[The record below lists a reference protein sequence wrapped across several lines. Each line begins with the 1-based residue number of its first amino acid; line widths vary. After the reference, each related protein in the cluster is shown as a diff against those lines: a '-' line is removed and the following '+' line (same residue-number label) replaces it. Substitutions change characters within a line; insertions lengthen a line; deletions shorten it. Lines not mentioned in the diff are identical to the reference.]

1 MKSIKLLDKYKPLFY
16 EQPETRYYLITGGR
30 GSGKSWTLSMFLLNL
45 TYEEGHVILF
55 TRWTLT
61 SAFISI
67 IPEFIDKIEL
77 MNKEGDFEITQSE
90 IINKV
95 TGSKILFRGIKTSQG
110 TATANLKS
118 IAGVTTWL
126 LDEAE
131 ELVDE
136 DIFDRIDLSVRAV
149 DKPNRVLLVMNPA
162 TKEHWVYK
170 RFFEDYGVNSGFTGV
185 KNDCT
190 YIHTTYL
197 DNKENLNPTVI
208 SRFEG
213 MRDRNPAKY
222 NHIVLGNWMDKAEGV
237 IFENWKIGN
246 FDTSLPFGFGMDFGF
261 SVDPTTLVKVAVDE
275 TNAIIYCEEC
285 FADVGLTTN
294 DIAKL
299 IGKYCQP
306 NEMIVADSA
315 EPRLI
320 NEVYNMGFNII
331 PCTKGPDSVR
341 YGIKK
346 MQDYQIIVTAESKTI
361 IKELNNYIWSDRRSD
376 TPRDDFN
383 HTIDA
388 IRYAFDKLSIT
399 KFWHVQVIQ

>member
-1 MKSIKLLDKYKPLFY
+1 MDKIQIIDKYEPLFL
-16 EQPETRYYLITGGR
+16 EVPKTRYYLITGGR

-45 TYEEGHVILF
+45 TYQEGHVILF

-77 MNKEGDFEITQSE
+77 MNKSDDFEITQSE
-90 IINKV
+90 IINKA

-118 IAGVTTWL
+118 IAGVTTWVM
-126 LDEAE
+126 DEAE

-149 DKPNRVLLVMNPA
+149 EKPNRVLLVMNPA

-170 RFFEDYGVNSGFTGV
+170 RFFEDYMVNSGFTGT

-197 DNKENLNPTVI
+197 DNIDNLNTTVVA
-208 SRFEG
+208 RFEA
-213 MRDRNPAKY
+213 MRQRNPTKF
-222 NHIVLGNWMDKAEGV
+222 NHIVMGNWMDKAEGA
-237 IFENWKIGN
+237 IFENWKIAD

-261 SVDPTTLVKVAVDE
+261 SVDPTTLIKVAVDE
-275 TNAIIYCEEC
+275 DKGLIYCKEC
-285 FADVGLTTN
+285 FAETGLTTT
-294 DIAKL
+294 DIAKK

-306 NEMIVADSA
+306 NDMIVADSA

-320 NEVYNMGFNII
+320 NEIYNFGFNII
-331 PCTKGPDSVR
+331 PCTKGPDSIR

-346 MQDYQIIVTAESKTI
+346 MQDYQIVVSQESKTI
-361 IKELNNYIWSDRRSD
+361 IKELNNYVWNDKRSD
-376 TPRDDFN
+376 TPVDDFN

-388 IRYAFDKLSIT
+388 IRYAFDKLSVS
-399 KFWHVQVIQ
+399 KFWHV

>member
-1 MKSIKLLDKYKPLFY
+1 MEAIKLLDKYQPLFY
-16 EQPETRYYLITGGR
+16 EQPETRYFLITGGR

-197 DNKENLNPTVI
+197 ENKENLNPTVI
-208 SRFEG
+208 SRFEA

-275 TNAIIYCEEC
+275 TNGIIYCEEC

-294 DIAKL
+294 DIAKR

-346 MQDYQIIVTAESKTI
+346 LQDYQIIVTAESKTI

-376 TPRDDFN
+376 TPRDNFN

-388 IRYAFDKLSIT
+388 IRYAFDKLSNSNH
-399 KFWHVQVIQ
+399 FWHV

>member
-1 MKSIKLLDKYKPLFY
+1 MDAIKLLDKYQPLFFD
-16 EQPETRYYLITGGR
+16 EPQTRYYLVTGGR

-45 TYEEGHVILF
+45 TYESGHVILF

-149 DKPNRVLLVMNPA
+149 DRPNRVLLVMNPA

-170 RFFEDYGVNSGFTGV
+170 RFFEDYAVNSGFIGV

-197 DNKENLNPTVI
+197 DNKENLNLTVI
-208 SRFEG
+208 NRFEI
-213 MRDRNPAKY
+213 MRERNPTKY
-222 NHIVLGNWMDKAEGV
+222 NHIVMGNWMDKAEGV
-237 IFENWKIGN
+237 IFENWKIGD

-261 SVDPTTLVKVAVDE
+261 SIDPTTLIKVAVDDD
-275 TNAIIYCEEC
+275 NGVIYCHEC
-285 FADVGLTTN
+285 FAEVGLTTA
-294 DIAKL
+294 DIAKR
-299 IGKYCQP
+299 IGKHCQP
-306 NEMIVADSA
+306 NDMIVADSA

-320 NEVYNMGFNII
+320 NEVYNMGFNIS
-331 PCTKGPDSVR
+331 PCKKGPDSVR
-341 YGIKK
+341 FGILK
-346 MQDYQIIVTAESKTI
+346 MQDYQIVVSAESKTI
-361 IKELNNYIWSDRRSD
+361 IKELNNYIWSDKRSD
-376 TPRDDFN
+376 TPRDDYN

-388 IRYAFDKLSIT
+388 IRYAFDKL
-399 KFWHVQVIQ
+399 KANDFWHV

>member
-1 MKSIKLLDKYKPLFY
+1 
-16 EQPETRYYLITGGR
+16 
-30 GSGKSWTLSMFLLNL
+30 MFLLNL

-77 MNKEGDFEITQSE
+77 MNKENDFEITQSE

-118 IAGVTTWL
+118 IAGVTTWM

-170 RFFEDYGVNSGFTGV
+170 RFFEEYAVNSGFTGT
-185 KNDCT
+185 KDDCT

-197 DNKENLNPTVI
+197 DNLDNLNPTVVT
-208 SRFEG
+208 RFEA
-213 MRDRNPAKY
+213 MRARNPQKY
-222 NHIVLGNWMDKAEGV
+222 SHIVLGNWMDKAEGV
-237 IFENWKIGN
+237 IFDNWKIGE

-275 TNAIIYCEEC
+275 DKGVIYVQEC
-285 FADVGLTTN
+285 FAQVGLTTT
-294 DIAKL
+294 DIAKS
-299 IGKYCQP
+299 IAKWCQAKD
-306 NEMIVADSA
+306 MIVADSA

-320 NEVYNMGFNII
+320 NEIYNMGYNII

-346 MQDYQIIVTAESKTI
+346 MQDYAIVVAPDSPTV

-376 TPRDDFN
+376 TPRDDYN

-388 IRYAFDKLSIT
+388 LRYAFDKLSIT
-399 KFWHVQVIQ
+399 KFWHV

>member
-1 MKSIKLLDKYKPLFY
+1 MDKIQIIDKYKPLFL
-16 EQPETRYYLITGGR
+16 ETPKTRYYLITGGR

-77 MNKEGDFEITQSE
+77 MNKLEDFEITQSE
-90 IINKV
+90 IINKA

-170 RFFEDYGVNSGFTGV
+170 RFFEENIVNSGFTGT

-197 DNKENLNPTVI
+197 DNIENLNPTVVA
-208 SRFEG
+208 RFEEI
-213 MRDRNPAKY
+213 RDRNPTKY

-237 IFENWKIGN
+237 IFDNWRIGE
-246 FDTSLPFGFGMDFGF
+246 FDLSLPFGFGMDFGF
-261 SVDPTTLVKVAVDE
+261 SVDPTTLIKVAVDE
-275 TNAIIYCEEC
+275 DKGIIYVQEC
-285 FADVGLTTN
+285 FVETGLTTT
-294 DIAKL
+294 DIAKKVA
-299 IGKYCQP
+299 KYCQP
-306 NEMIVADSA
+306 NDMIVADSA

-320 NEVYNMGFNII
+320 NEIYNSGFNII

-346 MQDYQIIVTAESKTI
+346 MQDYQIIVGNDSKEI
-361 IKELNNYIWSDRRSD
+361 IKELNNYVWNDKRSD
-376 TPRDDFN
+376 TPVDNYN

-399 KFWHVQVIQ
+399 KFWHV

>member
-1 MKSIKLLDKYKPLFY
+1 MEAIKLLDKYQPLFY
-16 EQPETRYYLITGGR
+16 EQPETRYFLITGGR

-208 SRFEG
+208 SRFEA
-213 MRDRNPAKY
+213 MRDRNPAKF

-246 FDTSLPFGFGMDFGF
+246 FDTSLLFGFGMDFGF

-294 DIAKL
+294 DIAKR

-388 IRYAFDKLSIT
+388 IRYAFDKLSNSNH
-399 KFWHVQVIQ
+399 FWHV

>member
-1 MKSIKLLDKYKPLFY
+1 MEAIKLLDKYQPLFY
-16 EQPETRYYLITGGR
+16 EQPETRYYLVTGGR

-149 DKPNRVLLVMNPA
+149 EKPNRVLLVMNPA

-197 DNKENLNPTVI
+197 DNIDNLNPTVI
-208 SRFEG
+208 NRFEA
-213 MRDRNPAKY
+213 MRERNPVKY
-222 NHIVLGNWMDKAEGV
+222 NHIVLGAWMDKAEGV

-261 SVDPTTLVKVAVDE
+261 SIDPTTLVKVAVDE
-275 TNAIIYCEEC
+275 DNGLIYCEEC
-285 FADVGLTTN
+285 FAEVGLTTS
-294 DIAKL
+294 DIAKR
-299 IGKYCQP
+299 IGKHCQP

-320 NEVYNMGFNII
+320 NEVYNLGFNII

-346 MQDYQIIVTAESKTI
+346 MQDYQIVVSAESKTI
-361 IKELNNYIWSDRRSD
+361 IKELNNYVWNDKRSD
-376 TPRDDFN
+376 TPIDDYN

-388 IRYAFDKLSIT
+388 IRYAFDKL
-399 KFWHVQVIQ
+399 KANDFWHV

>member
-1 MKSIKLLDKYKPLFY
+1 MDKIQIIDKYEPLFL
-16 EQPETRYYLITGGR
+16 EVPKTRYYLITGGR

-45 TYEEGHVILF
+45 TYQEGHVILF

-77 MNKEGDFEITQSE
+77 MNKSDDFEITQSE
-90 IINKV
+90 IINKA

-118 IAGVTTWL
+118 IANVTTWVM
-126 LDEAE
+126 DEAE

-149 DKPNRVLLVMNPA
+149 EKANRVLLIMNPA

-170 RFFEDYGVNSGFTGV
+170 RFFEDYMVNSGFTGT

-197 DNKENLNPTVI
+197 DNIENLNTTVVA
-208 SRFEG
+208 RFEA
-213 MRDRNPAKY
+213 MKQRNPTKF
-222 NHIVLGNWMDKAEGV
+222 NHIVMGNWMDKAEGA
-237 IFENWKIGN
+237 IFENWKIAD

-261 SVDPTTLVKVAVDE
+261 SVDPTTLIKVAVDE
-275 TNAIIYCEEC
+275 DKGLIYCKEC
-285 FADVGLTTN
+285 FAETGLTTT
-294 DIAKL
+294 DIAKK

-306 NEMIVADSA
+306 NDMIVADSA

-320 NEVYNMGFNII
+320 NEIYNFGFNII
-331 PCTKGPDSVR
+331 PCTKGPDSIR

-346 MQDYQIIVTAESKTI
+346 MQDYQIVVSQESKTI
-361 IKELNNYIWSDRRSD
+361 IKELNNYVWNDKRSD
-376 TPRDDFN
+376 TPVDDFN

-388 IRYAFDKLSIT
+388 IRYAFDKLSVS
-399 KFWHVQVIQ
+399 KFWHV

>member
-1 MKSIKLLDKYKPLFY
+1 MEAIKLLDKYQPLFY
-16 EQPETRYYLITGGR
+16 EQPETRYYLVTGGR

-170 RFFEDYGVNSGFTGV
+170 RFFEDYGVNSGFIGL

-197 DNKENLNPTVI
+197 DNLDNLNPTVI
-208 SRFEG
+208 NRFEA
-213 MRDRNPAKY
+213 MRERNPVKY
-222 NHIVLGNWMDKAEGV
+222 NHIVMGAWMDKAEGV

-261 SVDPTTLVKVAVDE
+261 SIDPTTLIKVAVDE
-275 TNAIIYCEEC
+275 DNGLIYCEEC
-285 FADVGLTTN
+285 FAEVGLTTS
-294 DIAKL
+294 DIAKR
-299 IGKYCQP
+299 IGKHCQP

-320 NEVYNMGFNII
+320 NEVYNLGFNII

-346 MQDYQIIVTAESKTI
+346 MQDYQIVVTAESKTI
-361 IKELNNYIWSDRRSD
+361 IKELNNYVWNDKRSD
-376 TPRDDFN
+376 TPIDDYN

-388 IRYAFDKLSIT
+388 IRYAFDKL
-399 KFWHVQVIQ
+399 KANDFWHV

>member
-1 MKSIKLLDKYKPLFY
+1 MLDKYQPLFY
-16 EQPETRYYLITGGR
+16 EQPETRYYLVTGGR

-170 RFFEDYGVNSGFTGV
+170 RFFEDYGVNSGFIGL

-197 DNKENLNPTVI
+197 DNIENLNPTVI
-208 SRFEG
+208 NRFDS
-213 MRDRNPAKY
+213 MRERNPLKY
-222 NHIVLGNWMDKAEGV
+222 NHIVMGAWMDKAEGV

-261 SVDPTTLVKVAVDE
+261 SIDPTTLIKVAVDE
-275 TNAIIYCEEC
+275 DNGLIYCEEC
-285 FADVGLTTN
+285 FAEVGLTTS
-294 DIAKL
+294 DIAKR
-299 IGKYCQP
+299 IGKHCQA
-306 NEMIVADSA
+306 NEMIIADSA

-320 NEVYNMGFNII
+320 NEVYNLGFNIK

-346 MQDYQIIVTAESKTI
+346 MQDYQIVVTAESKTI
-361 IKELNNYIWSDRRSD
+361 IKELNNYIWSDKRSD
-376 TPRDDFN
+376 TPRDDYN

-388 IRYAFDKLSIT
+388 IRYAFDKLT
-399 KFWHVQVIQ
+399 NTNDFWHV

>member
-1 MKSIKLLDKYKPLFY
+1 MQAIKLLDKYKPLFLDT
-16 EQPETRYYLITGGR
+16 PKTRYYLITGGR

-77 MNKEGDFEITQSE
+77 MNKENDFEITQSE

-118 IAGVTTWL
+118 IAGVTTWM

-170 RFFEDYGVNSGFTGV
+170 RFFEEYAVNSGFTGT
-185 KNDCT
+185 KDDCT

-197 DNKENLNPTVI
+197 DNLDNLNPTVVT
-208 SRFEG
+208 RFEA
-213 MRDRNPAKY
+213 MRARNPQKY
-222 NHIVLGNWMDKAEGV
+222 SHIVLGNWMDKAEGV
-237 IFENWKIGN
+237 IFDNWKIGE

-275 TNAIIYCEEC
+275 DKGVIYVQEC
-285 FADVGLTTN
+285 FAQVGLTTT
-294 DIAKL
+294 DIAKS
-299 IGKYCQP
+299 IAKWCQAKD
-306 NEMIVADSA
+306 MIVADSA

-320 NEVYNMGFNII
+320 NEIYNMGYNII

-346 MQDYQIIVTAESKTI
+346 MQDYAIVVAPDSPTV

-376 TPRDDFN
+376 TPRDDYN

-388 IRYAFDKLSIT
+388 LRYAFDKLSIT
-399 KFWHVQVIQ
+399 KFWHV

>member
-1 MKSIKLLDKYKPLFY
+1 MQPIKLLDKYKPLFLDT
-16 EQPETRYYLITGGR
+16 PKTRYYLITGGR

-45 TYEEGHVILF
+45 TYEPGHVILF

-170 RFFEDYGVNSGFTGV
+170 RFFEEYAVNSGFTGT
-185 KNDCT
+185 KDDCT

-197 DNKENLNPTVI
+197 DNLDNLNPTVVA
-208 SRFEG
+208 RFDA
-213 MRDRNPAKY
+213 MKQRNPAKY
-222 NHIVLGNWMDKAEGV
+222 SHIVLGNWMDKAEGV
-237 IFENWKIGN
+237 IFDNWRIGD

-275 TNAIIYCEEC
+275 DKGVIYCQEC
-285 FADVGLTTN
+285 FAVPGLTTT
-294 DIAKL
+294 DIAKS
-299 IGKYCQP
+299 IAKWCQP
-306 NEMIVADSA
+306 KDMIVADSA

-320 NEVYNMGFNII
+320 NEIYNMGYNII

-346 MQDYQIIVTAESKTI
+346 MQDYAIVVTGDSPTI
-361 IKELNNYIWSDRRSD
+361 IKELNNYIWSDKRSD
-376 TPRDDFN
+376 TPRDDYN

-399 KFWHVQVIQ
+399 KFWHV

>member
-1 MKSIKLLDKYKPLFY
+1 MSAIKLLDKYQPLFY
-16 EQPETRYYLITGGR
+16 EDPETRYYLITGGR

-197 DNKENLNPTVI
+197 DNLENLNHTVI
-208 SRFEG
+208 SRFEA
-213 MRDRNPAKY
+213 MRDRNPSKY

-261 SVDPTTLVKVAVDE
+261 SIDPTTLVKVAVDE
-275 TNAIIYCEEC
+275 TNGIIYCEEC
-285 FADVGLTTN
+285 FAEVGLTTN
-294 DIAKL
+294 DIAKR
-299 IGKYCQP
+299 IGKHCQS
-306 NEMIVADSA
+306 NDMIVADSA

-346 MQDYQIIVTAESKTI
+346 MQDYQIIVTSESKTI

-388 IRYAFDKLSIT
+388 IRYAFDKLSNSNH
-399 KFWHVQVIQ
+399 FWHV

>member
-1 MKSIKLLDKYKPLFY
+1 MDAIKLLDKYQPLFY
-16 EQPETRYYLITGGR
+16 DKPQTRYFLVTGGR

-45 TYEEGHVILF
+45 TYESGHVILF

-77 MNKEGDFEITQSE
+77 MNKEGDFEITESE

-136 DIFDRIDLSVRAV
+136 DIFDRIDLSVRTV

-208 SRFEG
+208 KRIEA
-213 MRDRNPAKY
+213 MRDRNPAKFK
-222 NHIVLGNWMDKAEGV
+222 NIVMGNWMDKSEGV
-237 IFENWKIGN
+237 IFENWKIGD

-261 SVDPTTLVKVAVDE
+261 SVDPTTLVKVAVDDD
-275 TNAIIYCEEC
+275 NGVIYCHEC
-285 FADVGLTTN
+285 FAEVGLTTA
-294 DIAKL
+294 DIAKR
-299 IGKYCQP
+299 IGKHCQP
-306 NEMIVADSA
+306 NDMIVADSA

-320 NEVYNMGFNII
+320 NEVYNMGFNIS
-331 PCTKGPDSVR
+331 PCKKGPDSVR
-341 YGIKK
+341 FGIIK
-346 MQDYQIIVTAESKTI
+346 MQDYQIVVTAESKEI
-361 IKELNNYIWSDRRSD
+361 IKELNNYIWSDKRSD
-376 TPRDDFN
+376 TPRDQYN

-388 IRYAFDKLSIT
+388 IRYAFDKL
-399 KFWHVQVIQ
+399 KANDFWHV

>member
-1 MKSIKLLDKYKPLFY
+1 MQAIKLLDKYKPLFLDT
-16 EQPETRYYLITGGR
+16 PKTRYYLITGGR

-77 MNKEGDFEITQSE
+77 MNKENDFEITQSE

-118 IAGVTTWL
+118 IVGVTTWVM
-126 LDEAE
+126 DEAE

-170 RFFEDYGVNSGFTGV
+170 RFFEEYGVNSGFIGT
-185 KNDCT
+185 KDECT

-197 DNKENLNPTVI
+197 DNLDNLNPTVI
-208 SRFEG
+208 RRIEAIKE
-213 MRDRNPAKY
+213 RNPTKF
-222 NHIVLGNWMDKAEGV
+222 NHIVMGNWKDKAEGV
-237 IFENWKIGN
+237 IFDNWRIGE

-275 TNAIIYCEEC
+275 DKGVIYVQEC
-285 FADVGLTTN
+285 FAQVGLTTT
-294 DIAKL
+294 DIAKS
-299 IGKYCQP
+299 IAKWCQAKD
-306 NEMIVADSA
+306 MIVADSA

-320 NEVYNMGFNII
+320 NEIYNMGYNII

-346 MQDYQIIVTAESKTI
+346 MQDYAIVVAPDSPTV

-376 TPRDDFN
+376 TPRDDYN

-388 IRYAFDKLSIT
+388 LRYAFDKLSIT
-399 KFWHVQVIQ
+399 KFWHV

>member
-1 MKSIKLLDKYKPLFY
+1 MDTIKLLDKYQPLFY
-16 EQPETRYYLITGGR
+16 EQPETRYFLITGGR

-95 TGSKILFRGIKTSQG
+95 TRSKILFRGIKTSQG

-118 IAGVTTWL
+118 IAGVTTWM

-170 RFFEDYGVNSGFTGV
+170 RFFEDYGVNSGFTV
-185 KNDCT
+185 IKNDCT
-190 YIHTTYL
+190 YIHTTYFNNL
-197 DNKENLNPTVI
+197 ENLNPTVI
-208 SRFEG
+208 SRFEA
-213 MRDRNPAKY
+213 MRERNPSKF
-222 NHIVLGNWMDKAEGV
+222 NHIVLGAWMDKAEGV

-246 FDTSLPFGFGMDFGF
+246 FDTALPFGFGMDFGF
-261 SVDPTTLVKVAVDE
+261 SVDPTTLIKVAVDE
-275 TNAIIYCEEC
+275 DKEIIYCEEC
-285 FADVGLTTN
+285 FAEVGLTTS
-294 DIAKL
+294 DIAKR
-299 IGKYCQP
+299 IGKHCQQ

-346 MQDYQIIVTAESKTI
+346 MQDYQIVVTADSKTI
-361 IKELNNYIWSDRRSD
+361 IKELNNYIWNDRRSD

-388 IRYAFDKLSIT
+388 IRYAFDKLSVT
-399 KFWHVQVIQ
+399 KFWHV

>member
-1 MKSIKLLDKYKPLFY
+1 MEAIKLLDKYQPLFY
-16 EQPETRYYLITGGR
+16 EQPETRYYLVTGGR

-170 RFFEDYGVNSGFTGV
+170 RFFEDYGVNSGFIGL

-197 DNKENLNPTVI
+197 DNIDNLNPTVI
-208 SRFEG
+208 NRFEA
-213 MRDRNPAKY
+213 MRERNPVKY
-222 NHIVLGNWMDKAEGV
+222 NHIVMGSWMDKAEGV

-261 SVDPTTLVKVAVDE
+261 SIDPTTLVKVAVDE
-275 TNAIIYCEEC
+275 DNGLIYCEEC
-285 FADVGLTTN
+285 FAEVGLTTS
-294 DIAKL
+294 DIAKR
-299 IGKYCQP
+299 IGKHCQP

-320 NEVYNMGFNII
+320 NEVYNLGFNIK

-346 MQDYQIIVTAESKTI
+346 MQDYQIVVTAESKTI
-361 IKELNNYIWSDRRSD
+361 IKELNNYIWSDKRSD
-376 TPRDDFN
+376 TPRDDYN

-388 IRYAFDKLSIT
+388 IRYAFDKLT
-399 KFWHVQVIQ
+399 NTNDFWHV

>member
-1 MKSIKLLDKYKPLFY
+1 VDSIRIIDKYKPLFL
-16 EQPETRYYLITGGR
+16 EVPKTRYFLMTGGR

-77 MNKEGDFEITQSE
+77 MNKLDDFEITQSE
-90 IINKV
+90 IINKA

-118 IAGVTTWL
+118 IAGVTTWVM
-126 LDEAE
+126 DEAE

-149 DKPNRVLLVMNPA
+149 EKPNRVLLVMNPA

-170 RFFEDYGVNSGFTGV
+170 RFFEDYMVNSGFTGI

-197 DNKENLNPTVI
+197 DNKDNLNETVI
-208 SRFEG
+208 NRFEAIKQ
-213 MRDRNPAKY
+213 RNPTKY
-222 NHIVLGNWMDKAEGV
+222 NHIVLGYWMDKAEGA
-237 IFENWKIGN
+237 IFENWKIDN

-261 SVDPTTLVKVAVDE
+261 SVDPTTLIKVAVDE
-275 TNAIIYCEEC
+275 DKALIYCHEC
-285 FADVGLTTN
+285 FAETGLTTN
-294 DIAKL
+294 DIAKK

-306 NEMIVADSA
+306 NDMIVADSA

-346 MQDYQIIVTAESKTI
+346 MQDYQIVVTGESKTI
-361 IKELNNYIWSDRRSD
+361 IKELNNYIWSDKRSD

-388 IRYAFDKLSIT
+388 IRYVFDKLSVS
-399 KFWHVQVIQ
+399 KFWHV

>member
-1 MKSIKLLDKYKPLFY
+1 MEAIKLLDKYQPLFY
-16 EQPETRYYLITGGR
+16 EQPETRYYLVTGGR

-170 RFFEDYGVNSGFTGV
+170 RFFEDYGVNSGFIGL

-197 DNKENLNPTVI
+197 DNIDNLNPTVI
-208 SRFEG
+208 NRFEA
-213 MRDRNPAKY
+213 MRQRNPVKY
-222 NHIVLGNWMDKAEGV
+222 NHIVMGAWMDKAEGV

-246 FDTSLPFGFGMDFGF
+246 FDTALPFGFGMDFGF
-261 SVDPTTLVKVAVDE
+261 SIDPTTLVKVAVDE
-275 TNAIIYCEEC
+275 DNGLIYCEEC
-285 FADVGLTTN
+285 FAEVGLTTS
-294 DIAKL
+294 DIAKR
-299 IGKYCQP
+299 IGKHCQP

-346 MQDYQIIVTAESKTI
+346 MQDYQIVVTAESKTI
-361 IKELNNYIWSDRRSD
+361 IKELNNYVWNDKRSD
-376 TPRDDFN
+376 TPIDDYN

-388 IRYAFDKLSIT
+388 IRYAFDKL
-399 KFWHVQVIQ
+399 KANDFWHV

>member
-1 MKSIKLLDKYKPLFY
+1 MDAIKLLDKYQPLFY
-16 EQPETRYYLITGGR
+16 DEPQTRYYLVTGGR

-45 TYEEGHVILF
+45 TYESGHVILF

-170 RFFEDYGVNSGFTGV
+170 RFFEDYAVNSGFIGV

-197 DNKENLNPTVI
+197 DNIENLNLTVI
-208 SRFEG
+208 NRFEV
-213 MRDRNPAKY
+213 MRERNPTKY

-275 TNAIIYCEEC
+275 DKGIIYCEEC
-285 FADVGLTTN
+285 FAEVGLTTA
-294 DIAKL
+294 DIAKR
-299 IGKYCQP
+299 IGKHCQP
-306 NEMIVADSA
+306 NDMIVADSA

-320 NEVYNMGFNII
+320 NEVYNMGFNIS
-331 PCTKGPDSVR
+331 PCKKGPDSVR
-341 YGIKK
+341 FGIIK
-346 MQDYQIIVTAESKTI
+346 MQDYQIVVTAESKEI
-361 IKELNNYIWSDRRSD
+361 IKELNNYIWSDKRSD
-376 TPRDDFN
+376 TPRDQYN

-388 IRYAFDKLSIT
+388 IRYAFDKL
-399 KFWHVQVIQ
+399 KANDFWHV

>member
-1 MKSIKLLDKYKPLFY
+1 MDSIKLLDKYKPLFLDK
-16 EQPETRYYLITGGR
+16 PKTRYYLITGGR
-30 GSGKSWTLSMFLLNL
+30 GSGKSWTLSLFLLNL

-77 MNKEGDFEITQSE
+77 MNKEEDFEITQSE

-118 IAGVTTWL
+118 IAGVTTWM

-136 DIFDRIDLSVRAV
+136 DIFDRIDLSVMAV

-170 RFFEDYGVNSGFTGV
+170 RFFEDYAVNSGFTGI

-197 DNKENLNPTVI
+197 DNIKNLNTTVI
-208 SRFEG
+208 NRFES
-213 MRDRNPAKY
+213 MRERNPTKY

-237 IFENWKIGN
+237 IFENWKIGD
-246 FDTSLPFGFGMDFGF
+246 FDTALPFGFGMDFGF
-261 SVDPTTLVKVAVDE
+261 SIDPTTLIKVAVD
-275 TNAIIYCEEC
+275 
-285 FADVGLTTN
+285 
-294 DIAKL
+294 
-299 IGKYCQP
+299 
-306 NEMIVADSA
+306 
-315 EPRLI
+315 
-320 NEVYNMGFNII
+320 
-331 PCTKGPDSVR
+331 
-341 YGIKK
+341 
-346 MQDYQIIVTAESKTI
+346 
-361 IKELNNYIWSDRRSD
+361 
-376 TPRDDFN
+376 
-383 HTIDA
+383 
-388 IRYAFDKLSIT
+388 
-399 KFWHVQVIQ
+399 

>member
-1 MKSIKLLDKYKPLFY
+1 MLDKYQPLFY
-16 EQPETRYYLITGGR
+16 EQPETRYYLVTGGR

-170 RFFEDYGVNSGFTGV
+170 RFFEDYGVNSGFIGL

-197 DNKENLNPTVI
+197 DNIDNLNPTVI
-208 SRFEG
+208 NRFES
-213 MRDRNPAKY
+213 MRERNPVKY
-222 NHIVLGNWMDKAEGV
+222 NHIVMGAWMDKAEGV

-261 SVDPTTLVKVAVDE
+261 SIDPTTLIKVAVDE
-275 TNAIIYCEEC
+275 DNGLIYCEEC
-285 FADVGLTTN
+285 FAEVGLTTS
-294 DIAKL
+294 DIAKR
-299 IGKYCQP
+299 IGKHCQA
-306 NEMIVADSA
+306 NEMIIADSA

-320 NEVYNMGFNII
+320 NEVYNLGFNIK

-346 MQDYQIIVTAESKTI
+346 MQDYQIVVTAESKTI
-361 IKELNNYIWSDRRSD
+361 IKELNNYIWSDKRSD
-376 TPRDDFN
+376 TPRDDYN

-388 IRYAFDKLSIT
+388 IRYAFDKLT
-399 KFWHVQVIQ
+399 NTNDFWHV

>member
-1 MKSIKLLDKYKPLFY
+1 MEAIKLLDKYQPLFY
-16 EQPETRYYLITGGR
+16 EQPETRYFLITGGR

-208 SRFEG
+208 SRFEA

-246 FDTSLPFGFGMDFGF
+246 FDTSSPFGFGMDFGF

-275 TNAIIYCEEC
+275 TNGIIYCEEC

-294 DIAKL
+294 DIAKR

-346 MQDYQIIVTAESKTI
+346 MQDYQIVVTAESKTI

-388 IRYAFDKLSIT
+388 IRYAFDKLSNSNH
-399 KFWHVQVIQ
+399 FWHV

>member
-1 MKSIKLLDKYKPLFY
+1 MSAIKLLDKYQPLFY
-16 EQPETRYYLITGGR
+16 EDPETRYYLITGGR

-45 TYEEGHVILF
+45 TYTEGHVILF

-208 SRFEG
+208 SRFEA

-275 TNAIIYCEEC
+275 TNGIIYCEEC

-294 DIAKL
+294 DIAKR

-306 NEMIVADSA
+306 NDMIVADSA

-346 MQDYQIIVTAESKTI
+346 MQDYQIVVTAESKTI

-388 IRYAFDKLSIT
+388 IRYAFDKLSNSNH
-399 KFWHVQVIQ
+399 FWHV

>member
-1 MKSIKLLDKYKPLFY
+1 MESIKLLDKYKPLFLDT
-16 EQPETRYYLITGGR
+16 PKTRYYLITGGR

-77 MNKEGDFEITQSE
+77 MHKEADFEITQSE
-90 IINKV
+90 IINKQ

-170 RFFEDYGVNSGFTGV
+170 RFFEEYAVNSGFIGT
-185 KNDCT
+185 KEDCT

-197 DNKENLNPTVI
+197 DNIENLNPTVV
-208 SRFEG
+208 SRFEA
-213 MRDRNPAKY
+213 MKQRNPTKY
-222 NHIVLGNWMDKAEGV
+222 SHIVLGNWMDKAEGV
-237 IFENWKIGN
+237 IFDNWRIGD

-275 TNAIIYCEEC
+275 DKGIIYCQEC
-285 FADVGLTTN
+285 FAQVGLTTT
-294 DIAKL
+294 DIAKS
-299 IGKYCQP
+299 IGKWCKP
-306 NEMIVADSA
+306 NDMIVADSA

-320 NEVYNMGFNII
+320 NEIYNMGYNII

-346 MQDYQIIVTAESKTI
+346 MQDYALVVTGDSLTI
-361 IKELNNYIWSDRRSD
+361 IKELNNYIWSDKRSD
-376 TPRDDFN
+376 TPRDDYN

-388 IRYAFDKLSIT
+388 MRYAFDKLSIT
-399 KFWHVQVIQ
+399 KFWHV

>member
-1 MKSIKLLDKYKPLFY
+1 MDAIKLLDKYQPLFFD
-16 EQPETRYYLITGGR
+16 EPQTRYFLVTGGR

-45 TYEEGHVILF
+45 TYESGHVILF

-170 RFFEDYGVNSGFTGV
+170 RFFEDYAVNSGFIGV

-197 DNKENLNPTVI
+197 DNKDNLNPTVI
-208 SRFEG
+208 NRFEV
-213 MRDRNPAKY
+213 MRERNLTKY

-237 IFENWKIGN
+237 IFENWKIGD
-246 FDTSLPFGFGMDFGF
+246 FDASLPFGFGMDFGF
-261 SVDPTTLVKVAVDE
+261 SVDPTTLIKVAVDE
-275 TNAIIYCEEC
+275 NNGIIYCHEC
-285 FADVGLTTN
+285 FAEVGLTTA
-294 DIAKL
+294 DIAKR
-299 IGKYCQP
+299 IGKHCQI
-306 NEMIVADSA
+306 NDMIVADSA

-320 NEVYNMGFNII
+320 NEVYNMGFNIS
-331 PCTKGPDSVR
+331 PCKKGPDSVR
-341 YGIKK
+341 FGIIK
-346 MQDYQIIVTAESKTI
+346 MQDYQIVVTAESKTI
-361 IKELNNYIWSDRRSD
+361 IKELNNYIWSDKRSD
-376 TPRDDFN
+376 TPRDDYN

-388 IRYAFDKLSIT
+388 IRYAFDKL
-399 KFWHVQVIQ
+399 KANDFWHV

>member
-1 MKSIKLLDKYKPLFY
+1 
-16 EQPETRYYLITGGR
+16 
-30 GSGKSWTLSMFLLNL
+30 
-45 TYEEGHVILF
+45 
-55 TRWTLT
+55 
-61 SAFISI
+61 
-67 IPEFIDKIEL
+67 
-77 MNKEGDFEITQSE
+77 MNKLDDFEITQSE
-90 IINKV
+90 IINKA

-118 IAGVTTWL
+118 IAGVTTWVM
-126 LDEAE
+126 DEAE

-149 DKPNRVLLVMNPA
+149 EKPNRVLLVMNPA

-170 RFFEDYGVNSGFTGV
+170 RFFEDYMVKSGFTGI

-197 DNKENLNPTVI
+197 DNIDNLNETVI
-208 SRFEG
+208 NRFEAIKQ
-213 MRDRNPAKY
+213 RNPTKY
-222 NHIVLGNWMDKAEGV
+222 NHIVLGYWMDKAEGA
-237 IFENWKIGN
+237 IFENWKIDN

-261 SVDPTTLVKVAVDE
+261 SVDPTTLIKVSVDE
-275 TNAIIYCEEC
+275 DKALIYCHEC
-285 FADVGLTTN
+285 FAETGLTTN
-294 DIAKL
+294 DIAKK

-306 NEMIVADSA
+306 NDMIVADSA

-346 MQDYQIIVTAESKTI
+346 MQDYQIVVTGESKTI
-361 IKELNNYIWSDRRSD
+361 IKELNNYIWSDKRSD

-388 IRYAFDKLSIT
+388 IRYVFDKLSVS
-399 KFWHVQVIQ
+399 KFWHV

>member
-1 MKSIKLLDKYKPLFY
+1 MDSINLLDKYQPLFY
-16 EQPETRYYLITGGR
+16 DEPQSRYFLITGGR
-30 GSGKSWTLSMFLLNL
+30 GSGKSWTLSLFLLNL

-118 IAGVTTWL
+118 IAGVTTWM

-170 RFFEDYGVNSGFTGV
+170 RFFEDYAVNSGFTGI

-197 DNKENLNPTVI
+197 DNIKNLNTTVI
-208 SRFEG
+208 NRFES
-213 MRDRNPAKY
+213 MRERNPTKY

-237 IFENWKIGN
+237 IFENWKIGD
-246 FDTSLPFGFGMDFGF
+246 FDTALPFGFGMDFGF
-261 SVDPTTLVKVAVDE
+261 SIDPTTLIKVAVDE
-275 TNAIIYCEEC
+275 DKGLIYCEEC
-285 FADVGLTTN
+285 FAEVGLTTS
-294 DIAKL
+294 DIAKR
-299 IGKYCQP
+299 IGKHCQP

-346 MQDYQIIVTAESKTI
+346 MQDYQIVVTAESKTI
-361 IKELNNYIWSDRRSD
+361 IKELNNYIWNDKRSD

-388 IRYAFDKLSIT
+388 IRYAFDKLAIT
-399 KFWHVQVIQ
+399 KFWHV

>member
-1 MKSIKLLDKYKPLFY
+1 MESIKLLDKYQPLFLDT
-16 EQPETRYYLITGGR
+16 PKTRYYLITGGR

-77 MNKEGDFEITQSE
+77 MNKNADFEITQSE

-95 TGSKILFRGIKTSQG
+95 TGSKILFKGIKTSQG

-118 IAGVTTWL
+118 IAGVTTWM

-170 RFFEDYGVNSGFTGV
+170 RFFEEYAVNSGFTGT
-185 KNDCT
+185 KDDCT

-197 DNKENLNPTVI
+197 DNLDNLNPTVVA
-208 SRFEG
+208 RFEA
-213 MRDRNPAKY
+213 MKARNPQKY
-222 NHIVLGNWMDKAEGV
+222 SHIVLGNWMDKAEGV
-237 IFENWKIGN
+237 IFDNWKIGE

-275 TNAIIYCEEC
+275 DKGVIYVQEC
-285 FADVGLTTN
+285 FAQVGLTTT
-294 DIAKL
+294 DIAKS
-299 IGKYCQP
+299 IAKWCQAKD
-306 NEMIVADSA
+306 MIVADSA

-320 NEVYNMGFNII
+320 NEIYNMGYNII

-346 MQDYQIIVTAESKTI
+346 MQDYAIVVAPDSPTV

-376 TPRDDFN
+376 TPRDDYN

-388 IRYAFDKLSIT
+388 LRYAFDKLSIT
-399 KFWHVQVIQ
+399 KFWHV

>member
-1 MKSIKLLDKYKPLFY
+1 MEAIKLLDKYQPLFY
-16 EQPETRYYLITGGR
+16 EQPETRYYLVTGGR

-170 RFFEDYGVNSGFTGV
+170 RFFEDYGVNSGFIGL

-197 DNKENLNPTVI
+197 DNIDNLNPTVI
-208 SRFEG
+208 NRFES
-213 MRDRNPAKY
+213 MRERNPVKY
-222 NHIVLGNWMDKAEGV
+222 NHIVMGAWMDKAEGV

-261 SVDPTTLVKVAVDE
+261 SIDPTTLIKVAVDE
-275 TNAIIYCEEC
+275 DNGLIYCEEC
-285 FADVGLTTN
+285 FAEVGLTTS
-294 DIAKL
+294 DIAKR
-299 IGKYCQP
+299 IGKHCQA
-306 NEMIVADSA
+306 NEMIIADSA

-320 NEVYNMGFNII
+320 NEVYNLGFNIK

-346 MQDYQIIVTAESKTI
+346 MQDYQIVVTAESKTI
-361 IKELNNYIWSDRRSD
+361 IKELNNYIWSDKRSD
-376 TPRDDFN
+376 TPRDDYN

-388 IRYAFDKLSIT
+388 IRYAFDKLT
-399 KFWHVQVIQ
+399 NTNDFWHV

>member
-1 MKSIKLLDKYKPLFY
+1 MESIKLLDKYQPLFLDT
-16 EQPETRYYLITGGR
+16 PKTRYYLITGGR

-77 MNKEGDFEITQSE
+77 MNKENDFEITQSE

-118 IAGVTTWL
+118 IAGVTTWM

-170 RFFEDYGVNSGFTGV
+170 RFFEEYAVNSGFTGT
-185 KNDCT
+185 KDDCT

-197 DNKENLNPTVI
+197 DNLENLNPTVVT
-208 SRFEG
+208 RFEA
-213 MRDRNPAKY
+213 MRARNPQKY
-222 NHIVLGNWMDKAEGV
+222 SHIVLGNWMDKAEGV
-237 IFENWKIGN
+237 IFDNWKIGE

-275 TNAIIYCEEC
+275 DKGVIYVQEC
-285 FADVGLTTN
+285 FAQVGLTTT
-294 DIAKL
+294 DIAKS
-299 IGKYCQP
+299 IAKWCQAKD
-306 NEMIVADSA
+306 MIVADSA

-320 NEVYNMGFNII
+320 NEIYNMGYNII

-346 MQDYQIIVTAESKTI
+346 MQDYAIVVAPDSPTV

-376 TPRDDFN
+376 TPRDDYN

-388 IRYAFDKLSIT
+388 LRYAFDKLSIT
-399 KFWHVQVIQ
+399 KFWHV

>member
-1 MKSIKLLDKYKPLFY
+1 MSAIKLLDKYQPLFY
-16 EQPETRYYLITGGR
+16 DEPQTRYYLVTGGR

-45 TYEEGHVILF
+45 TYESGHVILF

-149 DKPNRVLLVMNPA
+149 DRPNRVLLVMNPA

-170 RFFEDYGVNSGFTGV
+170 RFFEDYAVNSGFIGV

-197 DNKENLNPTVI
+197 DNIENLNPTVI
-208 SRFEG
+208 NRFEV
-213 MRDRNPAKY
+213 MRERNLTKY

-275 TNAIIYCEEC
+275 DKGIIYCEEC
-285 FADVGLTTN
+285 FAEVGLTTT
-294 DIAKL
+294 DIAKK
-299 IGKYCQP
+299 IGKHCQP
-306 NEMIVADSA
+306 NDMIVADSA

-341 YGIKK
+341 FGIIK
-346 MQDYQIIVTAESKTI
+346 MQDYQIVVTSESKTI
-361 IKELNNYIWSDRRSD
+361 IKELNNYIWSDKRSD
-376 TPRDDFN
+376 TPRDDYN

-388 IRYAFDKLSIT
+388 IRYAFDKL
-399 KFWHVQVIQ
+399 KANDFWHV

>member
-1 MKSIKLLDKYKPLFY
+1 MEAIKLLDKYQPLFY
-16 EQPETRYYLITGGR
+16 EQPETRYFLITGGR

-45 TYEEGHVILF
+45 TYTEGHVILF

-208 SRFEG
+208 SRFEA

-294 DIAKL
+294 DIAKR
-299 IGKYCQP
+299 IGKYCKP
-306 NEMIVADSA
+306 NDMIVADSA

-361 IKELNNYIWSDRRSD
+361 IKEFNNYIWSDRRSD

-388 IRYAFDKLSIT
+388 IRYAFDKLSNSNH
-399 KFWHVQVIQ
+399 FWHV

>member
-1 MKSIKLLDKYKPLFY
+1 MDAIKLLDKYQPLFY
-16 EQPETRYYLITGGR
+16 DKPQTRYFLVTGGR

-45 TYEEGHVILF
+45 TYESGHVILF

-77 MNKEGDFEITQSE
+77 MNKEGDFEITESE

-136 DIFDRIDLSVRAV
+136 DIFDRIDLSVRTV

-208 SRFEG
+208 KRIEA
-213 MRDRNPAKY
+213 MRDRNPAKFK
-222 NHIVLGNWMDKAEGV
+222 NIVMGNWMDKSEGV

-261 SVDPTTLVKVAVDE
+261 SVDPTTLVKVAVDDD
-275 TNAIIYCEEC
+275 NGVIYCHEC
-285 FADVGLTTN
+285 FAEVGLTTA
-294 DIAKL
+294 DIAKR
-299 IGKYCQP
+299 IGKHCQP
-306 NEMIVADSA
+306 NDMIVADSA

-320 NEVYNMGFNII
+320 NEVYNMGFNIS
-331 PCTKGPDSVR
+331 PCKKGPDSVR
-341 YGIKK
+341 FGIIK
-346 MQDYQIIVTAESKTI
+346 MQDYQIVVTAESKEI
-361 IKELNNYIWSDRRSD
+361 IKELNNYIWSDKRSD
-376 TPRDDFN
+376 TPRDQYN

-388 IRYAFDKLSIT
+388 IRYAFDKL
-399 KFWHVQVIQ
+399 KANDFWHV

>member
-1 MKSIKLLDKYKPLFY
+1 MEAIKLLDKYQPLFY
-16 EQPETRYYLITGGR
+16 EQPETRYYLVTGGR

-136 DIFDRIDLSVRAV
+136 DIFDRIDLSVRAI

-170 RFFEDYGVNSGFTGV
+170 RFFEDYGVNSGFIGL

-197 DNKENLNPTVI
+197 DNIDNLNPTVI
-208 SRFEG
+208 NRFEA
-213 MRDRNPAKY
+213 MRERNPVKY
-222 NHIVLGNWMDKAEGV
+222 NHIVMGAWMDKAEGV

-261 SVDPTTLVKVAVDE
+261 SIDPTTLIKVAVDE
-275 TNAIIYCEEC
+275 DNGLIYCEEC
-285 FADVGLTTN
+285 FAEVGLTTS
-294 DIAKL
+294 DIAKR
-299 IGKYCQP
+299 IGKHCQA
-306 NEMIVADSA
+306 NEMIIADSA

-320 NEVYNMGFNII
+320 NEVYNLGFNIK

-361 IKELNNYIWSDRRSD
+361 IKELNNYIWSDKRSD
-376 TPRDDFN
+376 TPRDDYN

-388 IRYAFDKLSIT
+388 IRYAFDKLT
-399 KFWHVQVIQ
+399 NTNDFWHV

>member
-1 MKSIKLLDKYKPLFY
+1 MQPIKLLDKYKPLFLDT
-16 EQPETRYYLITGGR
+16 PKTRYYLITGGR

-45 TYEEGHVILF
+45 TYEPGHVILF

-170 RFFEDYGVNSGFTGV
+170 RFFEEYAVNSGFTGT
-185 KNDCT
+185 KDDCT

-197 DNKENLNPTVI
+197 DNLDNLNPTVVA
-208 SRFEG
+208 RFDA
-213 MRDRNPAKY
+213 MKQRNPAKY
-222 NHIVLGNWMDKAEGV
+222 SHIVLGNWMDKAEGV
-237 IFENWKIGN
+237 IFDNWRIGE

-275 TNAIIYCEEC
+275 DKGVIYCQEC
-285 FADVGLTTN
+285 FAVPGLTTT
-294 DIAKL
+294 DIAKS
-299 IGKYCQP
+299 IAKWCQP
-306 NEMIVADSA
+306 KDMIVADSA

-320 NEVYNMGFNII
+320 NEIYNMGYNII

-346 MQDYQIIVTAESKTI
+346 MQDYAIIVTGDSPTI

-376 TPRDDFN
+376 TPRDDYN

-388 IRYAFDKLSIT
+388 MRYAFDKLSIT
-399 KFWHVQVIQ
+399 KFWHV

>member
-1 MKSIKLLDKYKPLFY
+1 MESIKLLDKYQPLFLDT
-16 EQPETRYYLITGGR
+16 PKTRYYLITGGR

-77 MNKEGDFEITQSE
+77 MNKENDFEITQSE

-118 IAGVTTWL
+118 IAGVTTWM

-170 RFFEDYGVNSGFTGV
+170 RFFEEYAVNSGFTGT
-185 KNDCT
+185 KDDCT

-197 DNKENLNPTVI
+197 DNLDNLNPTVVT
-208 SRFEG
+208 RFEA
-213 MRDRNPAKY
+213 MKARNPQKY
-222 NHIVLGNWMDKAEGV
+222 SHIVLGNWMDKAEGV
-237 IFENWKIGN
+237 IFDNWKIGE

-275 TNAIIYCEEC
+275 DKGVIYVQEC
-285 FADVGLTTN
+285 FAQVGLTTT
-294 DIAKL
+294 DIAKN
-299 IGKYCQP
+299 IAKWCQAKD
-306 NEMIVADSA
+306 MIVADSA

-320 NEVYNMGFNII
+320 NEIYNMGYNII

-346 MQDYQIIVTAESKTI
+346 MQDYAIVVAPDSPTV

-376 TPRDDFN
+376 TPRDDYN

-388 IRYAFDKLSIT
+388 LRYAFDKLSIT
-399 KFWHVQVIQ
+399 KFWHV